1 MNKVFIDGHVGTTGL
16 LIRERLE
23 QRDDIELLR
32 ISDADRKVVDVKK
45 AVMDEADVVILCLP
59 DDAARESATLG
70 GTSTRFIDA
79 SSAHRTDPSWV
90 YGLPELNSGQRDLIV
105 STERVSNPG
114 CWATAFILPV
124 APLIDNGLLPETTHL
139 SVNGVSGYS
148 GGGRGL
154 IERYESQQKE
164 QPQDLWHSR
173 PYALGLSHK
182 HLPEMVRYSG
192 LASEPLFQ
200 PSVGHY
206 HQGMLVSVPL
216 FAEQFA
222 KTVSTDDVFQCLA
235 DRYDAETCI
244 TVHAPND
251 EKALDQ
257 GFMDPQS
264 NNGTNHLDIY
274 VFGKQSQILLISVLD
289 NLGKGASGAA
299 VQNLNL
305 MLGMPELA
313 GLETNG

>member
-32 ISDADRKVVDVKK
+32 ISDADRKVADVKK

-124 APLIDNGLLPETTHL
+124 APLIDNG
-139 SVNGVSGYS
+139 
-148 GGGRGL
+148 R
-154 IERYESQQKE
+154 
-164 QPQDLWHSR
+164 
-173 PYALGLSHK
+173 
-182 HLPEMVRYSG
+182 
-192 LASEPLFQ
+192 FQ
-200 PSVGHY
+200 ENTVFY
-206 HQGMLVSVPL
+206 QML
-216 FAEQFA
+216 
-222 KTVSTDDVFQCLA
+222 
-235 DRYDAETCI
+235 
-244 TVHAPND
+244 
-251 EKALDQ
+251 
-257 GFMDPQS
+257 
-264 NNGTNHLDIY
+264 
-274 VFGKQSQILLISVLD
+274 
-289 NLGKGASGAA
+289 
-299 VQNLNL
+299 
-305 MLGMPELA
+305 
-313 GLETNG
+313 